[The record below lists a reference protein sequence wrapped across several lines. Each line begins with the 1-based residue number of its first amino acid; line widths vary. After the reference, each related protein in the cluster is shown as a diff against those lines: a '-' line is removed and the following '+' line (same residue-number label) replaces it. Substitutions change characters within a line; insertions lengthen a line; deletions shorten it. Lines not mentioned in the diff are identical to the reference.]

1 MSRLLG
7 TALSVCLFVALAAG
21 TANARDITIGYGGP
35 YNPWKV
41 SIDNGDFEKAT
52 GQKIDWRKFDSGSK
66 IVSAMLSGSVDMSIA
81 GSSPIAVAITRGL
94 EAKIFFILEPI
105 TSAEAL
111 VVRDGSGII
120 GPQDLKGKKLAIPFL
135 STTHF
140 HAMFALEQFGIGPKE
155 VELLNLQPP
164 QIAAAWERGDIDAAY
179 VWDPALGRIQKTGKV
194 LIHSGQ
200 LCGWGKCTFDGLLVM
215 NKFEEENPDF
225 MVQFTRALD
234 AVYESYRSNPDAWTV
249 DSPQV
254 AAIAK
259 LSGGNA
265 EDIPRILAAYDWLT
279 LEEQASCNWLGCGTD
294 GAAAQA
300 LYFTAK
306 FLQDQKKV
314 DKILPDY
321 SVGVTDRWVKAAMK
335 K

>member
-200 LCGWGKCTFDGLLVM
+200 LCGWGKCTFDGLFGDEQVRRGEPGLHG
-215 NKFEEENPDF
+215 
-225 MVQFTRALD
+225 
-234 AVYESYRSNPDAWTV
+234 AVH
-249 DSPQV
+249 Q
-254 AAIAK
+254 
-259 LSGGNA
+259 
-265 EDIPRILAAYDWLT
+265 
-279 LEEQASCNWLGCGTD
+279 
-294 GAAAQA
+294 GARR
-300 LYFTAK
+300 
-306 FLQDQKKV
+306 
-314 DKILPDY
+314 
-321 SVGVTDRWVKAAMK
+321 GV
-335 K
+335 